1 MFRISIRIVFLYFFY
16 NVVNDSGSGGIKG
29 GLVGDEMTEGGAL
42 ELGIPGFP
50 TNSSEWTKDTSQTE
64 TKRLGLFC
72 LNEQQISP
80 WGLLFLCH

>member
-1 MFRISIRIVFLYFFY
+1 MLWS
-16 NVVNDSGSGGIKG
+16 DSGSGGIKG

-50 TNSSEWTKDTSQTE
+50 TNSSEWTEHTSQTE

-80 WGLLFLCH
+80 WDFSSSAISIKRK